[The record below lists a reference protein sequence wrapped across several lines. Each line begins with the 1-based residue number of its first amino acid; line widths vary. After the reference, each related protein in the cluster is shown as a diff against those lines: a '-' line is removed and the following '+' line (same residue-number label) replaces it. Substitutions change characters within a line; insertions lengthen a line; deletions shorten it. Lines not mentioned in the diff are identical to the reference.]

1 MNLSYL
7 APVGSVIALLFAAYL
22 ARGVLKSDPGSREM
36 VRISMAVRKGAGAYL
51 KRQYRGVFLFFVA
64 MFLLLAAMAAG
75 GFLTMFV
82 PFAFIT
88 GGFFSGLSGFIGMK
102 IATAANCRT
111 ACAAT
116 DSLNSGLKVA
126 FKRRGG
132 HGLHRGWPWAF

>member
-64 MFLLLAAMAAG
+64 MFLLLAAMC
-75 GFLTMFV
+75 
-82 PFAFIT
+82 IRDR
-88 GGFFSGLSGFIGMK
+88 I
-102 IATAANCRT
+102 
-111 ACAAT
+111 
-116 DSLNSGLKVA
+116 
-126 FKRRGG
+126 
-132 HGLHRGWPWAF
+132 